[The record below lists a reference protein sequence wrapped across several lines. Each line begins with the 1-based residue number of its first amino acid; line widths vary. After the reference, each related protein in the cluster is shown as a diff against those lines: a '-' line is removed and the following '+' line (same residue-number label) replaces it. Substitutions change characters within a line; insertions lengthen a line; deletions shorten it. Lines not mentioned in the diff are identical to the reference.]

1 MSTPTHY
8 TTLQVP
14 LEATLEELRVSY
26 HRLALATHPD
36 KKGGDVA
43 LFQAVQLAWETL
55 SCPASRELYNGTL
68 AQQGAHRI
76 RPGGTPMHVI
86 PSEEVK
92 VGEWE
97 ERWCGEQG
105 ADGSSSGG
113 KATNNRVTEWI
124 HHCRCGDVY
133 TLGGQERANKV
144 DIVPCNG
151 CSLVVKVVY
160 EE

>member
-1 MSTPTHY
+1 MSSSHPTHY
-8 TTLQVP
+8 TTLEVP
-14 LEATLEELRVSY
+14 LDATLEELRASY

-55 SCPASRELYNGTL
+55 SCPASRDLYNGTL
-68 AQQGAHRI
+68 AQQQGARHS
-76 RPGGTPMHVI
+76 RPGGTPMHII

-92 VGEWE
+92 VGEWV
-97 ERWCGEQG
+97 ERWGGEQG
-105 ADGSSSGG
+105 VSSASGT
-113 KATNNRVTEWI
+113 KVQEWI

-151 CSLVVKVVY
+151 CSLVVKVLY